1 MPRHA
6 DAELVAHLLE
16 LMQVIGPVSARRM
29 FGGHGLFID
38 GLMFA
43 LVADATLYFKV
54 DCQTRIRYTDQGLEP
69 FTYLRSGRTFALNYH
84 QAPESVYE
92 EQDQMRRWGSA
103 AFEVALRVAAAKR
116 SKRL

>member
-1 MPRHA
+1 MARHS

-16 LMQVIGPVSARRM
+16 LMQVVGPVSARRM

-54 DCQTRIRYTDQGLEP
+54 DCQTRDGYLEQGLAP
-69 FTYLRSGRTFALNYH
+69 FTYQRSGKTFALNYC
-84 QAPESVYE
+84 QAPDQVYE
-92 EQDQMRRWGSA
+92 EQELMRVWGSA
-103 AFEVALRVAAAKR
+103 AFEVALRAAAAKR
-116 SKRL
+116 H